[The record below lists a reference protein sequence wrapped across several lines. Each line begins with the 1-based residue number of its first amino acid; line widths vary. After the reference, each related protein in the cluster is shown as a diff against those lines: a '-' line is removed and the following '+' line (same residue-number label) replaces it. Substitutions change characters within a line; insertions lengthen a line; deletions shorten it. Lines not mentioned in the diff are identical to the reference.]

1 MMLRFQSAFSGTLA
15 ILSLAATL
23 GQLSILSEAAELAQ
37 LTVRMYTRV
46 EVSPSVLEAAAVEAA
61 RVLSGI
67 PVRLSWL
74 NCAAP
79 AHPARCESSE
89 TPADLTIRLLSKA
102 LPEASPNGLGMAM
115 WSASGGS
122 AALFFDRALTI
133 RRPGI
138 LLPHILGRAM
148 AHEIVHLL
156 LGADSHSD
164 LGLMRGQWSAED
176 LRMPSGACLGLSAHN
191 VESIRTGAARRV
203 LIAKTF
209 PTSSSGWEKR

>member
-1 MMLRFQSAFSGTLA
+1 MLPFQSVFSSAFA
-15 ILSLAATL
+15 MLSVGAVFANPNY
-23 GQLSILSEAAELAQ
+23 LSAAAEPLQ
-37 LTVRMYTRV
+37 LTVRMYSRL
-46 EVSPSVLEAAAVEAA
+46 EVSPWLLDAASVEAA

-79 AHPARCESSE
+79 AHPLRCESPE
-89 TPADLTIRLLSKA
+89 TTVDLTIRLLSKA
-102 LPEASPNGLGMAM
+102 LPDASPNALCMAM

-122 AALFFDRALTI
+122 AALFFDRALSI

-156 LGADSHSD
+156 MGVAPHSD
-164 LGLMRGQWSAED
+164 LGLMRGLWSAEE
-176 LRMPSGACLGLSAHN
+176 LRMDRGACLGLSAHA
-191 VESIRTGAARRV
+191 VESIRAGAANRV
-203 LIAKTF
+203 LIAKTL
-209 PTSSSGWEKR
+209 PASSSGSE